1 MSKNKSESNDLSTC
15 SPCFV
20 VVAFRYGGNENVFPI
35 GAFSTCDDAEKAAK
49 EHRDYRGW
57 KYDHRIYQFDTLG
70 KWDDDVGHSTNLRP
84 CIEANK

>member
-1 MSKNKSESNDLSTC
+1 MKNGEDCPAASC

-35 GAFSTCDDAEKAAK
+35 GAFSTRDDAEKAAK

-70 KWDDDVGHSTNLRP
+70 KWDDDVGHATNRRP
-84 CIEANK
+84 CIEPND